1 MRKELHN
8 NRDSSMNVSF
18 FFRLL
23 LKLANQIRTNRDNNI
38 EGYSAWNK
46 MSLERE
52 GSGQN
57 VRAN

>member
-1 MRKELHN
+1 MRRELRN
-8 NRDSSMNVSF
+8 NIDSSMNVSF